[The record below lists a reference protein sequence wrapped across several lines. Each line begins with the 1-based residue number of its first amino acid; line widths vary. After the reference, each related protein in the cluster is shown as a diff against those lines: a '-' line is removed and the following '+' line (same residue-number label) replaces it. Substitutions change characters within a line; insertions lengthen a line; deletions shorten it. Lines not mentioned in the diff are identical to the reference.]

1 MADALIAL
9 GSNLGDKGE
18 SLLAA
23 IEALRRTAGIT
34 RLTASRFHSTAPVGG
49 PEGQDDFLN
58 AAARLTTTLPVEE
71 LHRRLID
78 IEQEQGRIRVE
89 RWGARKLDL
98 DLLLYDDCVIESR
111 TLQVPHPRMS
121 FRRFVLAPALEVA
134 PEMRHPR
141 LRCKL
146 AELYHTL
153 TTAPPL
159 VEIAAAGDPQV
170 ETMAAEVATE
180 VGYRSTWRSAGW
192 LDFSTSHAWDHRSAE
207 LLEWDRHQE
216 FLSTADGASGPET
229 EPRGQIVP
237 AARLM
242 AAACR
247 RMVDPY
253 QAADALIGPQATHR
267 PRLTVCWE
275 ISYAA
280 TSATCRAQMTAPQWE
295 QFHQHLREMTEA
307 SVHGPLLHLR
317 GTSPQEAV
325 VEVVAAIQAAS

>member
-1 MADALIAL
+1 MADVLIAL

-23 IEALRRTAGIT
+23 IEALRQTAGVS
-34 RLTASRFHSTAPVGG
+34 RLTSSTFHATAPVGG

-58 AAARLTTTLPVEE
+58 AAVRLTTNLAPTEI
-71 LHRRLID
+71 HQRLIE
-78 IEQEQGRIRVE
+78 IEQEQGRVRIQ

-98 DLLLYDDCVIESR
+98 DLLLYDDRIIESR

-141 LRCKL
+141 LQCDL
-146 AELYHTL
+146 AKLYHIL

-159 VEIAAAGDPQV
+159 VEIAAAGDPLV
-170 ETMAAEVATE
+170 ETMAGEVATE
-180 VGYRSTWRSAGW
+180 VGYRSIWRSSYW
-192 LDFSTSHAWDHRSAE
+192 LDFSTSHPWQRRAAE
-207 LLEWDRHQE
+207 LLELDRHQGI
-216 FLSTADGASGPET
+216 FPTAEET
-229 EPRGQIVP
+229 SPPSAGQIVP
-237 AARLM
+237 AWRLI

-247 RMVDPY
+247 KMVDPY
-253 QAADALIGPQATHR
+253 QSADALMGPQATQV

-275 ISYAA
+275 ICYAEA
-280 TSATCRAQMTAPQWE
+280 SSTCRAQMTAPQWQQYHE
-295 QFHQHLREMTEA
+295 HLRDLVEA

-317 GTSPQEAV
+317 GASADEAV
-325 VEVVAAIQAAS
+325 VEIAAAIQAAS